1 MHKSFSFFFA
11 AVAGL
16 LSATTLQAQTTYT
29 VGFNPDQRYQT
40 IMDFGASDCWTAE
53 YVGRYFSTAQ
63 KERAA
68 RLLFSQE
75 LYDNGSPKGIGLSVW
90 RVNLGAGSA
99 AQGDDSNI
107 ADITRRTDCYLQ
119 ADSTYDWTRC
129 PGQQWFMQQAKAYG
143 VDHLL
148 LFSNSA
154 PVYFTANG
162 LANNKYK
169 ATGANLKS
177 DCYDDFATYIAT
189 VARHFKDEGYP
200 VTYVDPVNEPAF
212 NWYDG
217 QEGSPWQ
224 NSEISHIVRELDKAL
239 TAQHLDSTTIIMP
252 EASAWD
258 RTYQLCTDYSGR
270 ASNQIEA
277 FWNPAYTKTYI
288 GDLTH
293 VERAVAG
300 HDYWTFGNNATLVNT
315 RTKLKAKADKY
326 GLKVMQTEWSML
338 DAAPDTDTGF
348 PASYDAASD
357 MDIALFMGKLIYIGL
372 TSANMSSW
380 SYWTAMSQS
389 MYSQKNRFEL
399 LRLNATGDTGYES
412 YGDLTKGG
420 SVTVTPNLWVLGN
433 YSRFVRPGYTRIAF
447 SDGSNVDDI
456 NKLMATAF
464 VSPDAKRMVAV
475 FVNNSTSAQYV
486 KFNTQAA
493 VVRKYVTDRTHT
505 LSRDSKLS
513 ETPDSTSSITI
524 PARSVVTFT
533 FDGNFTSDIRNVKA
547 DHSTSNAI
555 YSLNGQLIEDN
566 DKQLS
571 ALPQGIYIVNGK
583 KTLKR

>member
-1 MHKSFSFFFA
+1 MF
-11 AVAGL
+11 V
-16 LSATTLQAQTTYT
+16 
-29 VGFNPDQRYQT
+29 
-40 IMDFGASDCWTAE
+40 
-53 YVGRYFSTAQ
+53 
-63 KERAA
+63 
-68 RLLFSQE
+68 
-75 LYDNGSPKGIGLSVW
+75 
-90 RVNLGAGSA
+90 
-99 AQGDDSNI
+99 
-107 ADITRRTDCYLQ
+107 
-119 ADSTYDWTRC
+119 
-129 PGQQWFMQQAKAYG
+129 
-143 VDHLL
+143 
-148 LFSNSA
+148 
-154 PVYFTANG
+154 
-162 LANNKYK
+162 
-169 ATGANLKS
+169 
-177 DCYDDFATYIAT
+177 
-189 VARHFKDEGYP
+189 
-200 VTYVDPVNEPAF
+200 
-212 NWYDG
+212 
-217 QEGSPWQ
+217 
-224 NSEISHIVRELDKAL
+224 
-239 TAQHLDSTTIIMP
+239 
-252 EASAWD
+252 
-258 RTYQLCTDYSGR
+258 
-270 ASNQIEA
+270 
-277 FWNPAYTKTYI
+277 
-288 GDLTH
+288 
-293 VERAVAG
+293 
-300 HDYWTFGNNATLVNT
+300 
-315 RTKLKAKADKY
+315 
-326 GLKVMQTEWSML
+326 KVMQTEWSML

-412 YGDLTKGG
+412 YGNLTKGG

-447 SDGSNVDDI
+447 SDGSNLDDI

-513 ETPDSTSSITI
+513 ETPDSTSSVTI

-533 FDGNFTSDIRNVKA
+533 FDGDFTSNIRNVKA

-583 KTLKR
+583 KALKR